1 MCSHGYI
8 SVYNQSSTSIKD
20 VFGNRKLGFNNYPG
34 VNATFDHISGIV
46 QVNGT
51 SILAVDSD
59 NDCIRLL
66 SRESLKTDGYIGRCL
81 DQGYQNGPRTD
92 SRLCRPYAIVQG
104 SNHFEYFF
112 TDKGNNAIRRY
123 RFTDERVDDL
133 ITNKTCSDIV
143 RPQDLVLDGNRKS
156 VFVNIE
162 GQDKLGTAVVKI
174 SLKNFQCSKLPLEFE
189 PNGIAQVPLTNLYIV
204 THYGRSNSYQESML
218 TVINGT
224 SLTIMNDNLC
234 GGQTQA
240 ICNEM
245 MRPHSITYSY
255 HLNKLVIG
263 ARDCVWTLGLQYRP
277 GNLKSILQFIAIYG
291 LACW

>member
-1 MCSHGYI
+1 M
-8 SVYNQSSTSIKD
+8 
-20 VFGNRKLGFNNYPG
+20 
-34 VNATFDHISGIV
+34 
-46 QVNGT
+46 
-51 SILAVDSD
+51 
-59 NDCIRLL
+59 
-66 SRESLKTDGYIGRCL
+66 SRESLKTDGYIGRCQS
-81 DQGYQNGPRTD
+81 QGYQNGPRND

-104 SNHFEYFF
+104 SHHFEYLF

-123 RFTDERVDDL
+123 KFTDERVDDL

-143 RPQDLVLDGNRKS
+143 RPQNLVLDWNRNS
-156 VFVNIE
+156 VFVNVE
-162 GQDKLGTAVVKI
+162 GQDNLGTAVVKI
-174 SLKNFQCSKLPLEFE
+174 DLKNFQCSKLPLEFE

-204 THYGRSNSYQESML
+204 TYYGRSNSHHKSML

-224 SLTIMNDNLC
+224 SLTIVNDNLC

-255 HLNKLVIG
+255 HMNKLVIG
-263 ARDCVWTLGLQYRP
+263 ARDGVWTLGLQYRP
-277 GNLKSILQFIAIYG
+277 GNVKSNWQFIAIYG